1 MAKVIADNIINAA
14 KVSLEAGQKKYRAYF
29 VNYPACTWYK
39 AYKAAVDTRLT
50 AAGYANCIVTE

>member
-14 KVSLEAGQKKYRAYF
+14 KVSLEAGQEKYRAYF
-29 VNYPACTWYK
+29 VKYTWYK

-50 AAGYANCIVTE
+50 AAGYEKCIVTA